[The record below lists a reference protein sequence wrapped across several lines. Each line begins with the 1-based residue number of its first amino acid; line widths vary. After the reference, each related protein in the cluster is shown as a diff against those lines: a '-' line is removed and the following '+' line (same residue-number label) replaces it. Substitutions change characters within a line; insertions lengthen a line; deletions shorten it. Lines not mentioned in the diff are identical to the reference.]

1 VHFFLSRG
9 TSRLVLGV
17 AVASLVA
24 ASACG
29 RRAPDVAGVRALVD
43 FNFHVKPILSDRCFK
58 CHGPDE
64 RARKASLRLDRKDI
78 AFGKLPSGHRAI
90 VPGSTRKSELVAR
103 ILSTDPKFLMPA
115 PESNL
120 ALTDYEKAVL
130 VRWVEQGAVWKPHW
144 SLIPPKKPPV
154 PSVKQIG
161 WPRGEIDRFVLAM
174 LESKGMTPSAEAS
187 RETWLRRVTLDL
199 TGLPP
204 TLAEIDIFVAD
215 RAPDAY
221 EKVVERL
228 LASPAYG
235 EQMAAEWLDVARY
248 ADSHGYQDDGMRQMW
263 PWRDWVI
270 SAFNRNLPF
279 DRFITWQLAGD
290 LLPEATQEERL
301 ATGFNRNHMQTQE
314 GGVVPEEYRTEYVI
328 DRVNTFGRAFLGLSV
343 ECARCHDHKY
353 DPITQ
358 KEFYRL
364 YSFFNNNN
372 ETGQIPYSGV
382 PSPTVLLEDDTS
394 RAKLARLDA
403 EAQQLQQD
411 IGALGTSAAYTEW
424 LTTAPARPPQIGE
437 IPGLVTY
444 LPLDG
449 STTGHEMTKPD
460 PKSKERPKRVE
471 YRAYANLA
479 KGATSARLGGDKDR
493 VPRTVPGHLGQA
505 QQLVGD
511 SHIEAKDKR
520 TYFDR
525 NDPFS
530 LSLWLRIDRKG
541 IAGPLVTRSGGLF
554 DGNRGYEILLR
565 GDGTF
570 SAALHHVFPDNSI
583 EIETTRALAPGGRH
597 HLALTYDGA
606 SRARG
611 LRLFFD
617 GRPADTHVVVD
628 NLRQSILRSGDQ
640 KNATWTDNP
649 PLRIGRRHDE
659 TLEDVTVDELRVYDR
674 HLTTFEVAALAGERD
689 PIGNVLRLPES
700 KRADAERTALAE
712 YYTERVAPQFA
723 ALSKALTA
731 NRGKENEILTGLP
744 EVMTMHE
751 LPVPRPT
758 FVLARGAYDAPTERV
773 TPGTPR
779 AIGDFPAALPA
790 NRLGL
795 ARWLL
800 SPRHPLTS
808 RVIVNRYWAM
818 FFGRGLVPTLAD
830 FGNQGRLPSHP
841 QLLDWLATTF
851 VESGW
856 NLKALEKRIVLSA
869 AYRQESRLD
878 TKRLEQDPAN
888 EWLGRGPSYRLAAE
902 QVRDSALAV
911 SGLLVRT
918 IGGPSVYPY
927 QPPGLWEALAT
938 RNATKYQQG
947 HGADLYRR
955 SLYTVWKRSSPPPSA
970 ISFDAAERLVCA
982 VNRQRTN
989 TPLQSLVLLNDPQ
1002 YLEASRTLA
1011 ERMIVEGGTAAR
1023 DRITFAFRLL
1033 TSRHPDQTE
1042 LELLEKLY
1050 SEMRDEYGK
1059 DKAAALKLLS
1069 VGEYRRNR
1077 TLDPSDVAAF
1087 TMVATTIMNFDE
1099 AVYKR

>member
-1 VHFFLSRG
+1 
-9 TSRLVLGV
+9 
-17 AVASLVA
+17 
-24 ASACG
+24 
-29 RRAPDVAGVRALVD
+29 
-43 FNFHVKPILSDRCFK
+43 
-58 CHGPDE
+58 
-64 RARKASLRLDRKDI
+64 
-78 AFGKLPSGHRAI
+78 
-90 VPGSTRKSELVAR
+90 
-103 ILSTDPKFLMPA
+103 
-115 PESNL
+115 
-120 ALTDYEKAVL
+120 
-130 VRWVEQGAVWKPHW
+130 
-144 SLIPPKKPPV
+144 
-154 PSVKQIG
+154 
-161 WPRGEIDRFVLAM
+161 
-174 LESKGMTPSAEAS
+174 
-187 RETWLRRVTLDL
+187 
-199 TGLPP
+199 
-204 TLAEIDIFVAD
+204 
-215 RAPDAY
+215 
-221 EKVVERL
+221 
-228 LASPAYG
+228 
-235 EQMAAEWLDVARY
+235 
-248 ADSHGYQDDGMRQMW
+248 MW

-290 LLPEATQEERL
+290 LLPQPTQEQRL

-314 GGVVPEEYRTEYVI
+314 GGVVPEEYRTEYVV

-372 ETGQIPYSGV
+372 ETGQIAYSGV
-382 PSPTVLLEDDTS
+382 PSPTVLLEDDAS
-394 RAKLARLDA
+394 RATLGALRA
-403 EAQQLQQD
+403 EAERLED
-411 IGALGTSAAYTEW
+411 EIKALGVRADYAQWATNA
-424 LTTAPARPPQIGE
+424 TAMRLRPAD

-471 YRAYANLA
+471 YRAFANLA
-479 KGATSARLGGDKDR
+479 ARAKEARLGGDKDR
-493 VPRTVPGHLGQA
+493 VPRTVPGHIGQA

-511 SHIEAKDKR
+511 SHIEAKDPR
-520 TYFDR
+520 TYFER
-525 NDPFS
+525 NHPFAIG
-530 LSLWLRIDRKG
+530 LWMRIDRKG
-541 IAGPLVTRSGGLF
+541 ASGPLVTRSGGLF
-554 DGNRGYEILLR
+554 DGNRGYEIMLR
-565 GDGTF
+565 ADGTF

-583 EIETTRALAPGGRH
+583 EIETTRPISIGDWH
-597 HLALTYDGA
+597 HLAFTYDGS

-611 LRLFFD
+611 LRLFLD
-617 GRPADTHVVVD
+617 GQPADVHVVID
-628 NLRQSILRSGDQ
+628 HLQQSILRSGDK
-640 KNATWTDNP
+640 KNPSWTDSP

-659 TLEDVTVDELRVYDR
+659 TLQDVSVDELRVYDR
-674 HLTTFEVAALAGERD
+674 RLTRFEVEALAGATD
-689 PIGNVLRLPES
+689 PIGNVLRTPDA
-700 KRADAERTALAE
+700 KRTDDQRAALAD
-712 YYTERVAPQFA
+712 YYTERVSPRFAP
-723 ALSKALTA
+723 LSKALTTI
-731 NRGKENEILTGLP
+731 RGNENEILTSLP
-744 EVMTMHE
+744 EVMSMHE
-751 LPVPRPT
+751 LSVPRPT
-758 FVLARGAYDAPTERV
+758 FVLARGAYDAPTVRV

-779 AIGDFPAALPA
+779 AIGDFQADLPQ

-800 SPRHPLTS
+800 NPRHPLTS

-856 NLKALEKRIVLSA
+856 NLKAFQKQIVLSA
-869 AYRQESRLD
+869 TYRQDSRVD
-878 TKRLEQDPAN
+878 AKRLEQDPAN

-902 QVRDSALAV
+902 QIRDSALAA

-918 IGGPSVYPY
+918 VGGPSVYPY

-938 RNATKYQQG
+938 RNATKYEQG

-970 ISFDAAERLVCA
+970 ISFDAAERLFCT

-1002 YLEASRTLA
+1002 YLEVSRVLA
-1011 ERMIVEGGTAAR
+1011 ERMIREGGAQPR
-1023 DRITFAFRLL
+1023 DRIALAFRLL
-1033 TSRHPDQTE
+1033 TSRRPDAKE
-1042 LELLEKLY
+1042 LELLDTLY
-1050 SEMRDEYGK
+1050 ADMRTEYGRDTK
-1059 DKAAALKLLS
+1059 SALKLLS
-1069 VGEYRRNR
+1069 VGEYHRDRA
-1077 TLDPSDVAAF
+1077 LDPGEVAAC

>member
-1 VHFFLSRG
+1 MHLLTARG
-9 TSRLVLGV
+9 TRRLVVGV

-29 RRAPDVAGVRALVD
+29 RRAPDVAGVPEVVD

-64 RARKASLRLDRKDI
+64 RVRKASLRLDRKEV
-78 AFGKLPSGHRAI
+78 AFGELPSGHRAI
-90 VPGSTRKSELVAR
+90 VPGSTRRSELVAR
-103 ILSTDPKFLMPA
+103 ILSTDPKFMMPA

-130 VRWVEQGAVWKPHW
+130 VRWVEQGADWKPHW
-144 SLIPPKKPPV
+144 SLIPPQKTTV
-154 PSVKQIG
+154 PSVRQTA
-161 WPRGEIDRFVLAM
+161 WPRNDIDRFVLAT
-174 LESKGMTPSAEAS
+174 LESKGLAPSPEAS
-187 RETWLRRVTLDL
+187 RETWLRRVTIDL

-204 TLAEIDIFVAD
+204 TLAEIDAFVAD
-215 RAPDAY
+215 RAADAY
-221 EKVVERL
+221 DKVVDRL

-235 EQMAAEWLDVARY
+235 EQMAAEWLDIARY

-290 LLPEATQEERL
+290 LLPDATQEERL

-314 GGVVPEEYRTEYVI
+314 GGVVPEEYRTEYVV

-364 YSFFNNNN
+364 YSFFNSNN
-372 ETGQIPYSGV
+372 ETGQIPYSGM
-382 PSPTVLLEDDTS
+382 PSPTVLLVDDAS
-394 RAKLARLDA
+394 RAKLEALRSDAQRL
-403 EAQQLQQD
+403 EEE
-411 IGALGTSAAYTEW
+411 IRALGSGSAFEHWAASGTPSR
-424 LTTAPARPPQIGE
+424 LSIAS

-449 STTGHEMTKPD
+449 SRTGHEMTKPD

-471 YRAYANLA
+471 YRAYKNLA
-479 KGATSARLGGDKDR
+479 AGAKDARLGGDKDR
-493 VPRTVPGHLGQA
+493 IPRTVPGHVGQA

-511 SHIEAKDKR
+511 SHIEAMDKR
-520 TYFDR
+520 TYFER
-525 NDPFS
+525 NHPFTIGV
-530 LSLWLRIDRKG
+530 WMRIDRKG
-541 IAGPLVTRSGGLF
+541 ASGPFVTRTGGLF
-554 DGNRGYEILLR
+554 DGNRGYEIILR
-565 GDGTF
+565 GDGTL
-570 SAALHHVFPDNSI
+570 SAALNHVFPDNSI
-583 EIETTRALAPGGRH
+583 EIETTRVLGAGTWH
-597 HLALTYDGA
+597 HLALTYDGT
-606 SRARG
+606 SRAVG
-611 LRLFFD
+611 LRLFVD
-617 GRPADTHVVVD
+617 GQAADTHVVVD
-628 NLRQSILRSGDQ
+628 NLQQSILRSGDK
-640 KNATWTDNP
+640 KNESWVGNP

-659 TLEDVTVDELRVYDR
+659 TLQDVSVDELRVYDR
-674 HLTTFEVAALAGERD
+674 QLATFEVAALAGAED
-689 PIGNVLRLPES
+689 ALGAVLRRPEATRS
-700 KRADAERTALAE
+700 DAERKELAE
-712 YYTERVAPQFA
+712 YYVARVAPAFA
-723 ALSKALTA
+723 ALSKSLATV
-731 NRGKENEILTGLP
+731 RGKQNDILTFLP
-744 EVMTMHE
+744 EAMAMRE
-751 LPVPRPT
+751 LPKPRPT
-758 FVLARGAYDAPTERV
+758 FILARGAYDAPTERV

-779 AIGDFPAALPA
+779 AIGDFPSNLPQ

-800 SPRHPLTS
+800 NRRHPLTA

-818 FFGRGLVPTLAD
+818 FFGRGLVATLAD

-851 VESGW
+851 VDSGW
-856 NLKALEKRIVLSA
+856 NLKALQKRMVLSA
-869 AYRQESRLD
+869 TYRQDSRLD
-878 TKRLEQDPAN
+878 PKRLEQDPAN
-888 EWLGRGPSYRLAAE
+888 EWLARGPSYRLAAE
-902 QVRDSALAV
+902 QIRDSVLAA

-918 IGGPSVYPY
+918 IGGRSVYPY

-938 RNATKYQQG
+938 RNATKYEQG

-970 ISFDAAERLVCA
+970 VSFDAAERLFCT

-1002 YLEASRTLA
+1002 YLEASRVLA
-1011 ERMIVEGGTAAR
+1011 ERMIVEGGAQTR

-1033 TSRHPDQTE
+1033 TSRRPDAKE
-1042 LELLEKLY
+1042 LELLDTLY
-1050 SEMRDEYGK
+1050 ADMRAEYGR
-1059 DKAAALKLLS
+1059 DKASALKLLS
-1069 VGEYRRNR
+1069 VGDTTAIGRWIPARSRPARWWRRR
-1077 TLDPSDVAAF
+1077 S
-1087 TMVATTIMNFDE
+1087 
-1099 AVYKR
+1099 